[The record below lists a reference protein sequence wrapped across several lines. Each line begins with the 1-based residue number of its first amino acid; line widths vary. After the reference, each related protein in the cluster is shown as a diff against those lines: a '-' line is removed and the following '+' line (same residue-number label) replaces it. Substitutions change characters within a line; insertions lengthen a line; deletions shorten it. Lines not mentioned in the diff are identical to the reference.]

1 MQATADMSP
10 QTGFPTREVLGLLG
24 LSEARLRYWVRAGFV
39 RPARGPRN
47 HFRFRFQDLVL
58 LRTTKALVDSGLPI
72 RRVRRALD
80 HLRRTLPEGKA
91 LTELK
96 IVAANGEVVVEQG
109 GVAWEPETGQRLLV
123 LDVAEVARE
132 AAPLVAAMSAEAQ
145 LHPEELAAEDWYL
158 LAIDLEAT
166 AVEEAIDA
174 YRRALDLDPTL
185 AGPYVNLGRL
195 LHEQGDIEAA
205 EDLYRA
211 ALSHCAPDATAA
223 FNLGVALQDT
233 GRWRKAAAAYQRAIE
248 LDPAYADAYYNLSA
262 VWEHLGDRA
271 VALQNLQTYRRLT
284 RG

>member
-1 MQATADMSP
+1 MQAIADMSP
-10 QTGFPTREVLGLLG
+10 QSGFPTREVLSLLG
-24 LSEARLRYWVRAGFV
+24 LTESRLRYWVRSGFV

-58 LRTTKALVDSGLPI
+58 LRTTQALIDSGLPI

-80 HLRRTLPEGKA
+80 RLRRVLPEGKL

-96 IVAANGEVVVEQG
+96 IVAVGGEVVVEQG
-109 GVAWEPETGQRLLV
+109 GVAWEPESGQRVLV
-123 LDVAEVARE
+123 LDVANVARE

-145 LHPEELAAEDWYL
+145 RHAEELTAEDWYL

-166 AVEEAIDA
+166 EEDAAIDA

-205 EDLYRA
+205 EELYRR
-211 ALSHCAPDATAA
+211 ALSNCAPDATAA

-233 GRWRKAAAAYQRAIE
+233 GRWRKAAGAYQRALE
-248 LDPAYADAYYNLSA
+248 LDPGYADAHYNLSA
-262 VWEHLGDRA
+262 VWEHLGKRA
-271 VALQNLQTYRRLT
+271 EALQNLQSYRRLT